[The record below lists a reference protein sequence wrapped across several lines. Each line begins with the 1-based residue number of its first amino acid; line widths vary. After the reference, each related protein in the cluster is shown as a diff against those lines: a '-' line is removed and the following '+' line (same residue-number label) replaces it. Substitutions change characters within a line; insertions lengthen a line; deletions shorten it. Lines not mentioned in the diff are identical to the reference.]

1 MDRSNA
7 STCPLAFRSAAGLNL
22 EEVCDVPKE
31 ARSTERSGA
40 STDPSWLMSGVR
52 EIVQAPELVVVKLQL
67 VARVKGMEGIERMN
81 LTTPLVP
88 KLSEIVKVLE
98 KMVAPVVAFT
108 AVTLTVPVRVMA
120 VVSSERLAVKVI
132 VTSSKVAVLLRE
144 IGMIVFGV
152 AVWVEGRA
160 IVVLGSADV

>member
-1 MDRSNA
+1 
-7 STCPLAFRSAAGLNL
+7 LAFRSAAGLYL
-22 EEVCDVPKE
+22 GEVCDDPND

-40 STDPSWLMSGVR
+40 STDPSWLMSGVL
-52 EIVQAPELVVVKLQL
+52 ETVQAPELVVVKLQL
-67 VARVKGMEGIERMN
+67 VARVKGVEGIERMN

-88 KLSEIVKVLE
+88 KLSEIVNVLE

-108 AVTLTVPVRVMA
+108 AITLTVPVSVMV

-132 VTSSKVAVLLRE
+132 VTSSKVTVLLRE
-144 IGMIVFGV
+144 IGMIVFVV

-160 IVVLGSADV
+160 IVLCSADV